1 MSPDSSK
8 KSIKMLSEE
17 IKKKNNKIQ
26 ALRMQNCRLN
36 KKYSK
41 LEEVLDN
48 LRDSNY
54 LSDGANS
61 TLQVQLIFCSVEY
74 SMFSKI

>member
-1 MSPDSSK
+1 MEDLSPDSSK

-26 ALRMQNCRLN
+26 ALRMKNCRLN

-41 LEEVLDN
+41 LEEILDN

-54 LSDGANS
+54 ISDGANS
-61 TLQVQLIFCSVEY
+61 TLQVDFNSLLCR
-74 SMFSKI
+74 